1 MQQFKCRGWTC
12 AGHHFSSALLK
23 PYLDSVCNQGKKCH
37 QFQLVWTNLHA
48 RLPLKSIH
56 SITHTYTYCSQLGA
70 VYMWETESHGKFI
83 DCAPISFRKTVQR
96 SAAANPVKQISF
108 LSGSSSTAP
117 IDQSASHNSAAGI
130 NKQKNV
136 AEEINKQE
144 NAAVEINKQENAG
157 DS

>member
-1 MQQFKCRGWTC
+1 MQRLNLCRPPFFIGVARTIFGFCLQSRKEMPPISTDLNQSPCTSAFKINTQYYT
-12 AGHHFSSALLK
+12 H
-23 PYLDSVCNQGKKCH
+23 
-37 QFQLVWTNLHA
+37 
-48 RLPLKSIH
+48 IH
-56 SITHTYTYCSQLGA
+56 VCSQLGA
-70 VYMWETESHGKFI
+70 VYMWETESCGKFI
-83 DCAPISFRKTVQR
+83 DCARISFRKTVQR

-108 LSGSSSTAP
+108 LSGSSSTEP